1 MKELFPG
8 NIVSEE
14 GGRRTSKNVGE
25 TFVFHPVR
33 KKSSYNY
40 KDVLTNEEVF
50 TKPKLPNEEAKKTV
64 KTQEFV
70 PNLNGGKSNKIK
82 IQTLVEAKRDIEN
95 MSNQIAVG
103 KEYFPDLSV
112 GKVLKKNV
120 LSKPVNEIHDCVT
133 IENLPITDLSVGA
146 GITPRILIKPD
157 KQIHNI
163 NQNFSELSS
172 RSKKEM
178 KILMQPK
185 HEILDQEC
193 PPFLAGW
200 EKALE
205 PKLILNAKHRIKDLE
220 EYIDDE
226 KAFSRHLVKDD
237 IQSESFKVLDDC
249 VPLTR
254 RRKKR
259 KKKERKEDET
269 WSEDENDIQ
278 EERLIQS
285 FESCTIG
292 EQFSY
297 ESEINNSVSDTSSEQ
312 DQDPEDKRWDPNR
325 VCFVSDSQNTYYDQ
339 FLLKWLPD
347 DLENGYFSTQEEEI
361 LSSNEEVLTSEEE
374 PSSDEDGQEAEISE
388 DAHIERNEDYENETY
403 KTVHANT
410 EFNLHRH
417 CGDKDLHQQI
427 NIERTQHT
435 ISTFR
440 YTRDMKKK
448 CTRLGLSLVRGIN
461 RQDNYIGVFIQEVLT
476 ESPLKGWLN
485 PGDELLRINSKHLRY
500 VIADKQIFSSL
511 FYNFSDMSLKKALKT
526 LDQIKLGR
534 IDILTKTSKSLGN
547 IEIFEKEISMTGKVL
562 YF

>member
-33 KKSSYNY
+33 KKSRYNY

-82 IQTLVEAKRDIEN
+82 IQTMVEAKRDIEN

-103 KEYFPDLSV
+103 KEYFPDLPV

-205 PKLILNAKHRIKDLE
+205 PKLILNAKH
-220 EYIDDE
+220 
-226 KAFSRHLVKDD
+226 SH
-237 IQSESFKVLDDC
+237 S
-249 VPLTR
+249 
-254 RRKKR
+254 
-259 KKKERKEDET
+259 
-269 WSEDENDIQ
+269 
-278 EERLIQS
+278 
-285 FESCTIG
+285 
-292 EQFSY
+292 
-297 ESEINNSVSDTSSEQ
+297 
-312 DQDPEDKRWDPNR
+312 
-325 VCFVSDSQNTYYDQ
+325 
-339 FLLKWLPD
+339 
-347 DLENGYFSTQEEEI
+347 
-361 LSSNEEVLTSEEE
+361 
-374 PSSDEDGQEAEISE
+374 
-388 DAHIERNEDYENETY
+388 
-403 KTVHANT
+403 
-410 EFNLHRH
+410 
-417 CGDKDLHQQI
+417 
-427 NIERTQHT
+427 
-435 ISTFR
+435 
-440 YTRDMKKK
+440 
-448 CTRLGLSLVRGIN
+448 
-461 RQDNYIGVFIQEVLT
+461 
-476 ESPLKGWLN
+476 
-485 PGDELLRINSKHLRY
+485 
-500 VIADKQIFSSL
+500 
-511 FYNFSDMSLKKALKT
+511 
-526 LDQIKLGR
+526 
-534 IDILTKTSKSLGN
+534 
-547 IEIFEKEISMTGKVL
+547 
-562 YF
+562 